1 MFRSIQWRIT
11 IPFVVLILVSMG
23 ITGFYLS
30 DYFRDIQVDSLRSHL
45 EEEARIIAETSRP
58 LFSGSGQDGQL
69 DALVKNLGTE
79 TSARV
84 TIIGLD
90 GTVLG
95 DSEEDPAAMDNHAA
109 RPEVADALAS
119 GFGESTRYS
128 LTLKQYMMYVAVPIG
143 EPGKVIGVSRVA
155 LPLTVVTDS
164 VNRATLTVVFAMAV
178 AAILVILVAWYIA
191 RRTTRPIRELT
202 DAAQRIAAGEL
213 GKKITVSTGDESARL
228 ADTFNEMSRNLG
240 EMVATISGDRTRL
253 ASILGNIADGV
264 IMTNGEGNITLANRA
279 AGELF
284 SFKEKDVKAQPLIE
298 AVRDHEAGEIMESC
312 LKTGRERSAQFESA
326 VSKRYLRA
334 IAVPVAGDELDG
346 VLLLFQDLT
355 ELKGLQTMRRELV
368 GNISHEFRTP
378 LASVKAMAETLR
390 DGAIKDE
397 KVAADFLGRIEA
409 EVERMTQLVAELT
422 ELSRIETGKAE
433 LRLEPT
439 DLNALAGEV
448 VRQMQP
454 QADRRGLS
462 LSAELSPDL
471 PPVNADRE
479 RIRQV
484 MTNLVHNAVKFTDA
498 GGKVAVTTIL
508 LEGSLAVKISD
519 TGTGI
524 AADDLPHVFE
534 RFYKADKAR
543 SGEGTGMGLAI
554 ARHIIEA
561 HGGSIRVESQ
571 AGKGATFTFSLPLP
585 TNAAADLTQ
594 P

>member
-1 MFRSIQWRIT
+1 LFRSIQWRIT

-30 DYFRDIQVDSLRSHL
+30 DYFRNTQVDGLRSHL
-45 EEEARIIAETSRP
+45 NEEAHIIAETSRP
-58 LFSGSGQDGQL
+58 LFSGSGNGEQL
-69 DALVKNLGTE
+69 DAMVKNLGAV

-90 GTVLG
+90 GIVLG

-128 LTLKQYMMYVAVPIG
+128 LTLEQHMLYVAVPIG
-143 EPGKVIGVSRVA
+143 EPGEVIGICRVA

-164 VNRATLTVVFAMAV
+164 VNRATLTVIFAMTIS
-178 AAILVILVAWYIA
+178 AISAILVAWYIA
-191 RRTTRPIRELT
+191 RRTTRPIRDLT
-202 DAAQRIAAGEL
+202 DAAQNIAAGEL
-213 GKKITVSTGDESARL
+213 GKKITISTGDESARL
-228 ADTFNEMSRNLG
+228 AHAFNEMSRNLG
-240 EMVATISGDRTRL
+240 EMVATISGDRARL
-253 ASILGNIADGV
+253 GSILSNIADGV
-264 IMTNGEGNITLANRA
+264 IMTDGEGNIVLTNRA

-284 SFKEKDVKAQPLIE
+284 GFNEENVKAQPLIE
-298 AVRDHEAGEIMESC
+298 AVRDHEATEIMASC
-312 LKTGRERSAQFESA
+312 LKTGRQRSAQFESA
-326 VSKRYLRA
+326 VSKRFLRA
-334 IAVPVAGDELDG
+334 IAVPVSGDDLDG
-346 VLLLFQDLT
+346 ALLLFQDLT

-390 DGAIKDE
+390 DGALKDE

-439 DLNALAGEV
+439 DLNALAEEV

-454 QADRRGLS
+454 QADRKGLS
-462 LSAELSPDL
+462 LSVELCPDL
-471 PPVNADRE
+471 PPVKADRE

-484 MTNLVHNAVKFTDA
+484 IANLVHNAVKFTDA
-498 GGKVAVTTIL
+498 GGAVVITTLRHDDI
-508 LEGSLAVKISD
+508 SSVVISD
-519 TGTGI
+519 NGVGI
-524 AADDLPHVFE
+524 TADDLPHVFE

-561 HGGSIRVESQ
+561 HGGSIVVASQ
-571 AGKGATFTFSLPLP
+571 AGKGAAFTFNLPLS
-585 TNAAADLTQ
+585 TNDAADLTQ